1 MSRQFTWGSAIVLLS
16 LNTLLVWGLRP
27 DNSGWALVIGW
38 SFAAIEWG
46 CLLWV
51 QRWAQQRINILTKKV
66 QQMRHAEAL
75 AHVLLS
81 PHDPFYQLALQIN
94 YLQTQQR
101 KFHRKMVGQNQEFAT
116 LLDYL
121 PIGVMVIDRYR
132 KVELANPAMEQFLQ
146 QRISP
151 RRHLFTQD
159 VRQFELASLINKA
172 LSERQTQHRVLKLPG
187 SPNERT
193 IDAQV
198 VYTATSQDYF
208 QVLVLLYDVTEV
220 YAVEQMQMD
229 FVSNASHELKTP
241 VTAISGFAKTLLAG
255 AKDDPEKSVEF
266 LQIIDQQSDRLVELI
281 NDVLTISHLES
292 GNAVEIN
299 QVGVGQLVANQVHLL
314 TPLAGVNQ
322 VALTN
327 QVPAEFTAATDQ
339 RKLDQIIKNV
349 LSNAIKYNRPQGSVT
364 LRLKTTTTTWSLII
378 ADTGIGISQSDQL
391 RVFERFYRA
400 ELSHSNQRVSG
411 SGLGLAIVR
420 ELVQALNGKL
430 ELQSE
435 LGQGT
440 TVTLTFPR
448 KTAEALSAQ
457 QRLAARKTELSR

>member
-1 MSRQFTWGSAIVLLS
+1 MIRRLMIALLITGS
-16 LNTLLVWGLRP
+16 LNSLLVWLVDSPHLGL
-27 DNSGWALVIGW
+27 ALLVAWSLAILETVAIGYL
-38 SFAAIEWG
+38 IRWG
-46 CLLWV
+46 N
-51 QRWAQQRINILTKKV
+51 QRISILTNKV
-66 QQMRHAEAL
+66 QGIRHEEAP

-101 KFHRKMVGQNQEFAT
+101 KVQRQMAGQNQEFAT

-159 VRQFELASLINKA
+159 VRQFELASLINSA
-172 LSERQTQHRVLKLPG
+172 LSERKTQHKTLKLPG
-187 SPNERT
+187 VTADRT
-193 IDAQV
+193 VDVRA

-266 LQIIDQQSDRLVELI
+266 LKIIDEQSERLVELI
-281 NDVLTISHLES
+281 NDVLTISHIES
-292 GNAVEIN
+292 GNAVEATA
-299 QVGVGQLVANQVHLL
+299 VPVGQMVANQVQLL
-314 TPLAGVNQ
+314 APLAGVNQ
-322 VALTN
+322 VTLVN
-327 QVPAEFTAATDQ
+327 RVSTDLIETTDR
-339 RKLDQIIKNV
+339 RKFDQILKNV
-349 LSNAIKYNRPQGSVT
+349 LGNAIKYNRPQGSIT
-364 LRLKTTTTTWSLII
+364 ISTTKSGRSWALII
-378 ADTGIGISQSDQL
+378 ADTGVGISPQDQL

-400 ELSHSNQRVSG
+400 DVSHSNQLVSG

-420 ELVQALNGKL
+420 ELVESLNGKID
-430 ELQSE
+430 LQSAVGE
-435 LGQGT
+435 GT
-440 TVTLTFPR
+440 TVTMTFPVD
-448 KTAEALSAQ
+448 
-457 QRLAARKTELSR
+457 

>member
-1 MSRQFTWGSAIVLLS
+1 MIRRLTTALLITGG
-16 LNTLLVWGLRP
+16 LNILLVWLVDSPHLGL
-27 DNSGWALVIGW
+27 ALLVAWSLAILETVAIGYL
-38 SFAAIEWG
+38 IRWG
-46 CLLWV
+46 D
-51 QRWAQQRINILTKKV
+51 QRISILTNKV
-66 QQMRHAEAL
+66 QGIRREETPD
-75 AHVLLS
+75 HVLLS

-101 KFHRKMVGQNQEFAT
+101 KVQRQMAGQNQEFAT

-146 QRISP
+146 HRISP

-159 VRQFELASLINKA
+159 VRQFELASLINSA
-172 LSERQTQHRVLKLPG
+172 LSERQTQHKTLKLPG
-187 SPNERT
+187 VTADRT
-193 IDAQV
+193 VDVRA

-266 LQIIDQQSDRLVELI
+266 LKIIDEQSERLVELI
-281 NDVLTISHLES
+281 NDVLTISHIES
-292 GNAVEIN
+292 GNAVEATA
-299 QVGVGQLVANQVHLL
+299 VPVGQMVANQVRLL
-314 TPLAGVNQ
+314 APLAGVNQ
-322 VALTN
+322 VTLVN
-327 QVPAEFTAATDQ
+327 QVPNDLIETTDR
-339 RKLDQIIKNV
+339 RKFDQILKNV
-349 LSNAIKYNRPQGSVT
+349 LGNAIKYNRPQGSIT
-364 LRLKTTTTTWSLII
+364 ISTTKSGRSWALII
-378 ADTGIGISQSDQL
+378 ADTGVGISPQDQL

-400 ELSHSNQRVSG
+400 DVSHSNQLVSG

-420 ELVQALNGKL
+420 ELVESLNGKID
-430 ELQSE
+430 LQSAIDE
-435 LGQGT
+435 GT
-440 TVTLTFPR
+440 TVTMTFPVD
-448 KTAEALSAQ
+448 
-457 QRLAARKTELSR
+457 

>member
-1 MSRQFTWGSAIVLLS
+1 MIRQLLVVF
-16 LNTLLVWGLRP
+16 LGLGAANTLLVSVVRAPHFALATLVAWSLALLETVVAGYLYH
-27 DNSGWALVIGW
+27 WA
-38 SFAAIEWG
+38 E
-46 CLLWV
+46 
-51 QRWAQQRINILTKKV
+51 QRITILTKKV
-66 QQMRHAEAL
+66 EGIRHEEAP

-101 KFHRKMVGQNQEFAT
+101 KARRQMAGQNQEFAT

-146 QRISP
+146 HRISP
-151 RRHLFTQD
+151 RRHPFTQD
-159 VRQFELASLINKA
+159 IRQFELASLINSA
-172 LSERQTQHRVLKLPG
+172 LSDRETQHRTLKLPG
-187 SPNERT
+187 VVNERT
-193 IDAQV
+193 VDARAI
-198 VYTATSQDYF
+198 YTATSQDYF

-266 LQIIDQQSDRLVELI
+266 LKIIDQQSERLVELI
-281 NDVLTISHLES
+281 NDVLTISHIES
-292 GNAVEIN
+292 GNAVE
-299 QVGVGQLVANQVHLL
+299 VTEVPVGQMIASQVALL
-314 TPLAGVNQ
+314 TPLAAVNA
-322 VALTN
+322 VTLIN
-327 QVPAEFTAATDQ
+327 QVPTDLMAVTDQ
-339 RKLDQIIKNV
+339 RKFDQVLKNV

-364 LRLKTTTTTWSLII
+364 LSTRILGHSWALAI
-378 ADTGIGISQSDQL
+378 ADTGIGIAPQDQL

-400 ELSHSNQRVSG
+400 DVSHSNQLVSG

-420 ELVQALNGKL
+420 ELVESLNGKID
-430 ELQSE
+430 LQSTPDV
-435 LGQGT
+435 GT
-440 TVTLTFPR
+440 KVTLTFPL
-448 KTAEALSAQ
+448 AE
-457 QRLAARKTELSR
+457 KE